1 MFKLNLKFDGVS
13 LLFSLRHFEC
23 DGHTVQILT
32 QRRLLTPLTSTV
44 KLSLFTHAH
53 SSPLSLAARLH
64 QCCSNHSR
72 YINNSWTFSR
82 QTSLYIVCSY
92 INILC
97 TYALHIVCVY
107 VFIYFVYIDRYC
119 TCVYVCIYTL
129 IYINIYT

>member
-1 MFKLNLKFDGVS
+1 MFKLKVKFDTD
-13 LLFSLRHFEC
+13 LLVYPLSIFEH
-23 DGHTVQILT
+23 DGHTVHMLT
-32 QRRLLTPLTSTV
+32 QWCLLHLLTSIV
-44 KLSLFTHAH
+44 KSSLFTHAH

-119 TCVYVCIYTL
+119 TCVYVCIYTCM
-129 IYINIYT
+129 